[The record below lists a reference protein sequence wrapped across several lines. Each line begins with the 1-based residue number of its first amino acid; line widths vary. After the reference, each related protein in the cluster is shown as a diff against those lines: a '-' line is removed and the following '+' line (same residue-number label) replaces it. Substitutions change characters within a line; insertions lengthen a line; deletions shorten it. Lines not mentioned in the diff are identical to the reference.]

1 MTTLFRLATVEQH
14 GQLRPALVTD
24 AIWVDLAAASTD
36 PGLGAPAALA
46 AGPQALL
53 ELLQRWDTW
62 LPWLRTLADR
72 AAGAGVPAALHLP
85 ADPAAL
91 RLPFLPRQIF
101 AAGANYYGHAV
112 EMGAP
117 RPNKQDQ
124 QPYLFCKPLG
134 SVIGPHEPIVIP
146 PPVTQTDWE
155 AELVAVIGR
164 PAANV
169 SPDTALEH
177 VAAYTILN
185 DVSCRNLGRRT
196 DQPFNVDW
204 ILMKGWRTFGPFGP
218 WLVPAEFV
226 PDPQRLQ
233 VRLWVNDRLEQDFNT
248 EDMIHTTAEQIAW
261 LSQVAPLV
269 PGEVISTGTGAGV
282 GRPKGRFLQPG
293 DRVTI
298 EIERIGRLENP
309 VVAG

>member
-1 MTTLFRLATVEQH
+1 MATPFRLATVEHQ
-14 GQLRPALVTD
+14 GQPRPALLVED
-24 AIWVDLAAASTD
+24 IWLDLTAATAD
-36 PGLGAPAALA
+36 QRLGAPTSLP
-46 AGPQALL
+46 AGAGSLLALL
-53 ELLQRWDTW
+53 QAWDRW
-62 LPWLRTLADR
+62 LPWLRSLAEQAPRGELPATLR
-72 AAGAGVPAALHLP
+72 LP
-85 ADPAAL
+85 ADPGAL
-91 RLPFLPRQIF
+91 RLPFMPRQIF

-112 EMGAP
+112 EMGGA
-117 RPNKQDQ
+117 RPNKSEQ
-124 QPYLFCKPLG
+124 QPYFFCKLLS
-134 SVIGPHEPIVIP
+134 SVIGPGEQIVIP

-169 SPDTALEH
+169 TPAEALDY
-177 VAAYTILN
+177 VAAYTIMN
-185 DVSCRNLGRRT
+185 DVSCRNFGRRT
-196 DQPFNVDW
+196 DQPFGMDW
-204 ILMKGWRTFGPFGP
+204 ILMKGWRTFGPIGP

-226 PDPQRLQ
+226 PDPQKLQ

-248 EDMIHTTAEQIAW
+248 DDMIHTTAEQIAW
-261 LSQVAPLV
+261 LSRVAPLQ
-269 PGEVISTGTGAGV
+269 PGDVVSTGTGAGV

>member
-1 MTTLFRLATVEQH
+1 MATSFRLATVHHQ
-14 GQLRPALVTD
+14 GQLRPALLTEAV
-24 AIWVDLAAASTD
+24 WLDLAAASTER
-36 PGLGAPAALA
+36 GLAAPAALA
-46 AGPQALL
+46 AGPNALLALL
-53 ELLQRWDTW
+53 ESWERW

-72 AAGAGVPAALHLP
+72 AAQGALPDALRLP

-117 RPNKQDQ
+117 RPNKQEQ

-146 PPVTQTDWE
+146 PAVTQTDWE

-169 SPDTALEH
+169 SPQEALEY

-226 PDPQRLQ
+226 PDPQQLQ

-248 EDMIHTTAEQIAW
+248 ADMIHTTAEQIAW
-261 LSQVAPLV
+261 LSRVAPLV
-269 PGEVISTGTGAGV
+269 PGDVISTGTGAGV

-309 VVAG
+309 VTAG